1 MLLNDAK
8 ISDFFRITN
17 VFGQIYEKKRNNLSE
32 ANARYIFFVF
42 FYHLISN
49 IGNGYI
55 VLLL

>member
-1 MLLNDAK
+1 MPKLVIFLELLMFSAK
-8 ISDFFRITN
+8 FMR
-17 VFGQIYEKKRNNLSE
+17 KKSNILFV

>member
-1 MLLNDAK
+1 MMPKLVIFLELLMLLAK
-8 ISDFFRITN
+8 FMR
-17 VFGQIYEKKRNNLSE
+17 KKRNNLSE

-42 FYHLISN
+42 FYHFISN

>member
-1 MLLNDAK
+1 MMPKLVIFLELLMFSAK
-8 ISDFFRITN
+8 FMR
-17 VFGQIYEKKRNNLSE
+17 KKRNILFV
-32 ANARYIFFVF
+32 ANARCIFFVF